1 VTTLRSLAR
10 ALGGEVSGDHV
21 LAPGPRHSKHDR
33 SMAVWID
40 PSSPSLVRVHSFA
53 GDDWRDCLKHTESLR
68 GIDARETFRSARS
81 QLRGSKHPT
90 AENSTIARPRAANED
105 HRSERA
111 LDIFKQSVDA
121 HGSPVE
127 AYLKSRRLRLPRGAH
142 VLRYH
147 AACPFRLENGKSI
160 RLPTMVALFRNIIS
174 DKPVAIHRT
183 ALKPDGSGKAE
194 VTGLGN
200 PKKMLGPTRGAVIKL
215 DRDADV
221 SLGVG
226 IAEGIETGLTIF
238 GAHWSPIWACG
249 AAGAIS
255 TFPVLSGI
263 DELTIFGDADP
274 AGITA
279 ARTCQAR
286 WAQADKLCTILLPQT
301 DGNDWNDLARAA

>member
-1 VTTLRSLAR
+1 MTTLRSLSR

-21 LAPGPRHSKHDR
+21 LAPGPGHSKRDR
-33 SMAVWID
+33 SMAVWLD

-53 GDDWRDCLKHTESLR
+53 GDDWRNCLKHAESLL
-68 GIDARETFRSARS
+68 GIDARETFRPAQSRQAD
-81 QLRGSKHPT
+81 LPT
-90 AENSTIARPRAANED
+90 SSLRAAGSSED
-105 HRSERA
+105 NRSERA
-111 LDIFKQSVDA
+111 LDIFKQSVDP

-127 AYLKSRRLRLPRGAH
+127 AYLRSRRLKLPKGSQ

-147 AACPFRLENGKSI
+147 PACPFRLENGKSI
-160 RLPTMVALFRNIIS
+160 RLPAMVALFRDIIS
-174 DKPVAIHRT
+174 NKAVAIHRT

-194 VTGLGN
+194 IVGLGN
-200 PKKMLGPTRGAVIKL
+200 TKKMLGPTRGAVIKL
-215 DRDADV
+215 DPDSEV
-221 SLGVG
+221 TIGLG
-226 IAEGIETGLTIF
+226 IAEGIETALTAF
-238 GAHWSPIWACG
+238 SADWRPIWACG

-279 ARTCQAR
+279 ARTCQGR